1 MKINKGTFW
10 KDLLTQVIVLGVF
23 GFGLVWIIRNR
34 GFLTNLGHFSWL
46 RFLLPVTI
54 VLYIWLFSIAVRSLM
69 ANYFLKRY
77 DPGDPESVR
86 ELGTIKKYRI
96 KGRWPRPEES
106 IVWVRRMLNL
116 FQKNNAR
123 EVSRRTFGI
132 VHERPA
138 TTPFQGMLGRT
149 ERLILLYRPILN
161 VLIEDRLLS
170 EASTYILKNKK
181 HDVRRNCILLIS
193 DMDNDTEMLSSA
205 AGVVNYLV
213 KLDQGNILY
222 PFLLDLHHGRLFY
235 PQDHSMMTWADNV
248 YFNRIRNDI
257 MQIMENPR
265 PVPLEKKPAPK
276 TPSSTSR
283 QGQEKAEPKA

>member
-1 MKINKGTFW
+1 MKVNKGTFW
-10 KDLLTQVIVLGVF
+10 KDLLTQLVVLGIF
-23 GFGLVWIIRNR
+23 GAGLIWIIRNR
-34 GFLTNLGHFSWL
+34 FYLRNLGPFSWL

-54 VLYIWLFSIAVRSLM
+54 ALYLWLFSIAVRSLM

-86 ELGTIKKYRI
+86 ELGTIPKYQI
-96 KGRWPRPEES
+96 KGKWPRPEES
-106 IVWVRRMLNL
+106 TVWVRRMLRYCH
-116 FQKNNAR
+116 KNNAR
-123 EVSRRTFGI
+123 EVSRRSFGV

-138 TTPFQGMLGRT
+138 TTPFQSLRGRT

-170 EASTYILKNKK
+170 EASTYILNNKK
-181 HDVRRNCILLIS
+181 NAVRRNCILLIS

-213 KLDQGNILY
+213 KLDQGSILY

-235 PQDHSMMTWADNV
+235 PQDHSMMTWADNL
-248 YFNRIRNDI
+248 YYKRLRNGI
-257 MQIMENPR
+257 LQIMEDPR
-265 PVPLEKKPAPK
+265 PLPPLSKAPPPRVREKAAPK
-276 TPSSTSR
+276 
-283 QGQEKAEPKA
+283 A